1 MVGHLELR
9 DDFKEQAEWRR
20 EKAEQYPDDKRHLE
34 AAAIFDRLAATVDAI
49 PQDVY
54 RIFAEAGVNDGL
66 LDVERWTEMLRD
78 VTKNRRGI
86 RPIFCRGSDDATRI
100 SRPHGCSPL
109 SNSRPKSNDLS
120 DGATVKQRRTTV
132 PLDSARD
139 FGVRASLSLFGHRKA
154 SFVPPCL

>member
-1 MVGHLELR
+1 MAVLELQ

-49 PQDVY
+49 AQDVY

-78 VTKNRRGI
+78 VGFGSSPKTAEEFVRSFVADRMMRRG
-86 RPIFCRGSDDATRI
+86 
-100 SRPHGCSPL
+100 
-109 SNSRPKSNDLS
+109 
-120 DGATVKQRRTTV
+120 
-132 PLDSARD
+132 
-139 FGVRASLSLFGHRKA
+139 
-154 SFVPPCL
+154 